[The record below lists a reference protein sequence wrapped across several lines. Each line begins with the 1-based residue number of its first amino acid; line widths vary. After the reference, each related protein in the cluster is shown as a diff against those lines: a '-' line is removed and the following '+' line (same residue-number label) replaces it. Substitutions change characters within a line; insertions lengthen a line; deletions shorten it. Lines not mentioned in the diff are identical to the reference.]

1 MSNVNTPERSTYKR
15 QTEIAIEAL
24 KVNPD
29 LRNKELNEKI
39 REGLFKLGLGAP
51 AFVSNSVL
59 TRARNQLG
67 IKSVRG
73 RRPGTKNK
81 ATLERKAAAEAAMKA
96 IEAETTRSLNAAL
109 AGIPSRPT
117 TPGVFSASTTGIFT
131 GNEVISMGRFSP
143 AQGQSL
149 DELLVPIGRMMRE
162 RGISSIELSGEGLR
176 VTRQVSEE
184 LVF

>member
-1 MSNVNTPERSTYKR
+1 MSNVNTPERSTYKH
-15 QTEIAIEAL
+15 QTEIAVEAL

-39 REGLFKLGLGAP
+39 REGLFQRGLGAP

-67 IKSVRG
+67 IKSTRG

-81 ATLERKAAAEAAMKA
+81 STLERKARAEAAMKV

-109 AGIPSRPT
+109 AGIPSHP
-117 TPGVFSASTTGIFT
+117 STGLFT
-131 GNEVISMGRFSP
+131 GSELINVYRGP
-143 AQGQSL
+143 VAPTL
-149 DELLVPIGRMMRE
+149 AELLRPVEKLMRD
-162 RGISSIELSGEGLR
+162 RGISSITLDVEGLH
-176 VTRQVSEE
+176 VTRTITESVV
-184 LVF
+184 L

>member
-73 RRPGTKNK
+73 RRPGSKNRPK
-81 ATLERKAAAEAAMKA
+81 LQPPSTA
-96 IEAETTRSLNAAL
+96 IL
-109 AGIPSRPT
+109 
-117 TPGVFSASTTGIFT
+117 T
-131 GNEVISMGRFSP
+131 GNEVISMGRVSP
-143 AQGQSL
+143 AQAPTL

-162 RGISSIELSGEGLR
+162 RGISCIELSGEGLR

>member
-15 QTEIAIEAL
+15 QTEIAVEAL

-39 REGLFKLGLGAP
+39 REGLFQRGLGAP

-67 IKSVRG
+67 IKSTRG

-81 ATLERKAAAEAAMKA
+81 STLERKARAEAAMKV
-96 IEAETTRSLNAAL
+96 IEAETTRSLNATL
-109 AGIPSRPT
+109 VGIPSHP
-117 TPGVFSASTTGIFT
+117 STGLFT
-131 GNEVISMGRFSP
+131 GSELINVYRGP
-143 AQGQSL
+143 VAPTL
-149 DELLVPIGRMMRE
+149 AELLRPVEKLMRD
-162 RGISSIELSGEGLR
+162 RGISSITLDVEGLH
-176 VTRQVSEE
+176 VTRTITESVV
-184 LVF
+184 L

>member
-131 GNEVISMGRFSP
+131 GNERINVFHGP
-143 AQGQSL
+143 VAPTL
-149 DELLVPIGRMMRE
+149 AELLRPVEKLMRD
-162 RGISSIELSGEGLR
+162 RGISSITLDVDGLH
-176 VTRQVSEE
+176 VTRTITESVV
-184 LVF
+184 L